1 MLGYHLMAMSQSRM
15 WWAVSVILALGATA
29 VILPASASAAS
40 AGSYEWKLSCKSAGE
55 VFGYALWN
63 WTAGGLAIAGA
74 GGKVSFGFCGNILK
88 LGGEGPRPGNAD
100 GLVASLQIFGGCLS
114 TPAYLCSDGSSA
126 SWSFDPAKRFNAG
139 LSVSFST
146 YEYWEGYSYKVSGS
160 ADWSLDSRGV

>member
-1 MLGYHLMAMSQSRM
+1 MTMSQSRM

-29 VILPASASAAS
+29 AILPASASAAS
-40 AGSYEWKLSCKSAGE
+40 AGLYEWKLSCKSTGT

-74 GGKVSFGFCGNILK
+74 GGKVSFSDCSNKWTSNMLK

-100 GLVASLQIFGGCLS
+100 GLVASLQISGSCLS

-146 YEYWEGYSYKVSGS
+146 YEYDAGYSWKVSGS
-160 ADWSLDSRGV
+160 ADWSLDSWGV